1 MGATLAYFPISW
13 YICNVTI
20 TRTIDIPADRRI
32 TVPREVP
39 TGPVILTFTP
49 ARSSANSPE
58 EIAARDR
65 ELFEKYADELNAEAE
80 DVLSYQNMYMDEI
93 EK

>member
-1 MGATLAYFPISW
+1 MTQQAELLSKIEKIPPRYFREI
-13 YICNVTI
+13 
-20 TRTIDIPADRRI
+20 IDFVGYLQHKAQQENLKYTECKP
-32 TVPREVP
+32 
-39 TGPVILTFTP
+39 
-49 ARSSANSPE
+49 SSA
-58 EIAARDR
+58 RDI

>member
-1 MGATLAYFPISW
+1 M
-13 YICNVTI
+13 TI
-20 TRTIDIPADRRI
+20 TQTIDIPADRRI

-39 TGPVILTFTP
+39 TGKVVLTFTP
-49 ARSSANSPE
+49 AQTSVKSPE
-58 EIAARDR
+58 STAEPQSSEGSRSQEIAARDR

-93 EK
+93 DK